1 MPHSLGH
8 YMGLYVHDV
17 GACYFPTDEKGVII
31 SEIPHSQSIMHPK
44 TVLAPGMCTSN
55 EPGIYF
61 ISSIIEDHKK
71 NPDKSSL
78 LDFDKIEEYTC
89 VGGVRIEDDVLV
101 TEDGSEVYHKVP
113 RTVEEIESWMAGG
126 N

>member
-17 GACYFPTDEKGVII
+17 GACYFPETNGVK
-31 SEIPHSQSIMHPK
+31 SEIPHCRSIMHPE
-44 TVLAPGMCTSN
+44 TILQEGMFTSN

-61 ISSIIEDHKK
+61 IPILINKFKDDEE
-71 NPDKSSL
+71 KSQYI
-78 LDFDKIEEYTC
+78 DFEKVEEYTC

-101 TEDGSEVYHKVP
+101 TKDGSEVYHVVP
-113 RTVEEIESWMAGG
+113 RTVEEIEAWMAG